1 MADARPRPGRHKAR
15 HRAPSS
21 FEQARAR
28 VGHGV
33 RALPRPSAVV
43 AVSGGLLA
51 ASAVTGGAVL
61 DTDSASALAPVGSAP
76 TVTIGASDRE
86 PTTVSRDS
94 DRPSLA
100 ELKADALAD
109 DATGPGRHEAAT
121 RVRREELAT
130 SESDPRDI
138 ARAMLAQ
145 YGWSE
150 TEFTCLDALW
160 VGESDWEWNADN
172 PTSSAYG
179 IPQALPG
186 EKMASAGPDWE
197 TNPATQIEWG
207 LGYIRDVYGTPCAA
221 NSFKVANNW
230 Y

>member
-1 MADARPRPGRHKAR
+1 MQRAR
-15 HRAPSS
+15 S
-21 FEQARAR
+21 R

-33 RALPRPSAVV
+33 RTLSRPV
-43 AVSGGLLA
+43 AVAAMSGALLA
-51 ASAVTGGAVL
+51 ASAVADGAVVERE
-61 DTDSASALAPVGSAP
+61 AGSALAPVASTP
-76 TVTIGASDRE
+76 TVTTDAGDRE
-86 PTTVSRDS
+86 PTTVSRAS

-100 ELKADALAD
+100 EPKADVLANE
-109 DATGPGRHEAAT
+109 ATRPGRQAAT
-121 RVRREELAT
+121 ARVQREEPVA
-130 SESDPRDI
+130 ESDPRDI
-138 ARAMLAQ
+138 ARAMLPQ
-145 YGWSE
+145 YGWSD
-150 TEFTCLDALW
+150 TEFSCLDALW
-160 VGESDWEWNADN
+160 VSESDWEWNADN

>member
-1 MADARPRPGRHKAR
+1 MADARPRPGRHRAR
-15 HRAPSS
+15 HRAPAS
-21 FEQARAR
+21 FERAR
-28 VGHGV
+28 VRVGQGV
-33 RALPRPSAVV
+33 RALPRPVAVV
-43 AVSGGLLA
+43 AVSGGFLA
-51 ASAVTGGAVL
+51 ASAVAGGAVL
-61 DTDSASALAPVGSAP
+61 DTASTSALAPVGSAP
-76 TVTIGASDRE
+76 TVTTEASDRE
-86 PTTVSRDS
+86 PSTVSRTS

-121 RVRREELAT
+121 RVEREELAT

-145 YGWSE
+145 HGWSE
-150 TEFTCLDALW
+150 TEFACLDALW

-207 LGYIRDVYGTPCAA
+207 LGYIRDSYGSPCGAWA
-221 NSFKVANNW
+221 HSQAVNW